1 MQEKILHIESVGE
14 YNAQLGI
21 ETLHPLVSVIDMS
34 QANPVRHQRQTFG
47 FYTIFLKEVK
57 CGELLYGRQHY
68 D

>member
-34 QANPVRHQRQTFG
+34 QAQAIRHQRQTFG
-47 FYTIFLKEVK
+47 FYTIFS
-57 CGELLYGRQHY
+57 RR
-68 D
+68 